1 MKTLCITS
9 TAHPALQAVTK
20 QLLDS
25 GMAAAHPGQRSEALD
40 ISAWHQRVLAKHSG
54 GVNGLPLGRLWEQLA
69 TDIFMANI
77 DSPVWGWSDP
87 HSIELL
93 DFWYPFDPHLYFVLV
108 CISPLQA
115 MAHAIASP
123 TEGASANDVLRQ
135 WQTSHQAML
144 RFHLRHPERSVL
156 VCAEAA
162 LAQGSQLVETLAARW
177 DLPLQA
183 TGAYDALAH
192 GLYLDPVAGFLAQ
205 QLLEN
210 CSAEHALHQEILAG
224 LTPLGQHA
232 TPAAQPFTTERA
244 VAAYRQLRERSE
256 QAALL
261 EQQQAALQASHND
274 LSQQIQSLK
283 GARDEQSRLAGERL
297 QQIDALNQEKTALT
311 AELST
316 VKEESELLLLQ
327 LHQVQ
332 EELESLFLKEQQG
345 AQQLNALKAEL
356 ASLTAASEA
365 LKKQSAELAK
375 ERDKQTQLASQRQSQ
390 IDTLSREKT
399 SLASERDTLTR
410 NNAELT
416 KARDQQTREAKECRE
431 KIDALNQEKTALA
444 ADLNNAQEDSELLLL
459 QLHQV
464 QEELEH
470 YFLEFQKVQQNL
482 QAQETRWQR
491 MLQRNPGYCDYT
503 QLSAAS
509 TAEPTTLDWTLDGL
523 ETAGRH
529 ISQLECQTRIVDGHV
544 AICIKHT
551 PDNPQLLR
559 WPAHAPDN
567 EILLTAGSETTRK
580 TLAQLATSDFILVDN
595 LARVFEKAL
604 SKPAEL
610 QLTPAVPAAALQ
622 VAFGQFVQQLGALPP
637 TLRYDRVRLKN
648 NQLNPDYEHL
658 WLVVD
663 NLSLGAH
670 RWPQFEFRLACANV
684 GPQRFGTHPKLEF
697 PRDTGQAPLPGWFE
711 ESYDDN
717 GAKLEIRFA
726 LPDAMDMQT
735 WGQLGDVDHHF
746 LRALCALLPD
756 LLNDLQATGTRINR
770 AWQDW
775 HDLTGNVQRI
785 LALYVPE
792 ARQLQ
797 VVA

>member
-9 TAHPALQAVTK
+9 TAHPALQAVTA

-25 GMAAAHPGQRSEALD
+25 GMAAAHPAQRSEGLD
-40 ISAWHQRVLAKHSG
+40 LAAWHQRVLAKHSG
-54 GVNGLPLGRLWEQLA
+54 GVSGLPLGRLWEQLA

-87 HSIELL
+87 HSVELL

-123 TEGASANDVLRQ
+123 TEGASADEVLRQ

-156 VCAEAA
+156 VCAETA
-162 LAQGSQLVETLAARW
+162 LAQGPQLVETLAARW
-177 DLPLQA
+177 DLPLHA

-210 CSAEHALHQEILAG
+210 CSAEHALHQEILAS
-224 LTPLGQHA
+224 LTPFGQHA
-232 TPAAQPFTTERA
+232 TPAAQPFTTESA

-256 QAALL
+256 Q
-261 EQQQAALQASHND
+261 
-274 LSQQIQSLK
+274 
-283 GARDEQSRLAGERL
+283 
-297 QQIDALNQEKTALT
+297 IDVVVQEKTTLS
-311 AELST
+311 AELSN

-345 AQQLNALKAEL
+345 AQQLNALKEEL
-356 ASLTAASEA
+356 TNLTAVSEA
-365 LKKQSAELAK
+365 LKKQ
-375 ERDKQTQLASQRQSQ
+375 
-390 IDTLSREKT
+390 
-399 SLASERDTLTR
+399 
-410 NNAELT
+410 NAELT
-416 KARDQQTREAKECRE
+416 KARDQKTREANECRP

-444 ADLNNAQEDSELLLL
+444 ADLNNAQEESELLLL

-470 YFLEFQKVQQNL
+470 YFLEYQKVQQNL

-529 ISQLECQTRIVDGHV
+529 IPQLECQTRIVDGHA
-544 AICIKHT
+544 AIGIKRT
-551 PDNPQLLR
+551 LNSPQLLR

-567 EILLTAGSETTRK
+567 EILLTAGSETERK
-580 TLAQLATSDFILVDN
+580 TLAQLATSDFILIDN

-622 VAFGQFVQQLGALPP
+622 AAFGQFVQQLGALPP

-663 NLSLGAH
+663 NLSLGTH

-697 PRDTGQAPLPGWFE
+697 PRDSGQTPLPGWFE

-717 GAKLEIRFA
+717 GAKLEMRFA

-735 WGQLGDVDHHF
+735 WGQLGDADHHF
-746 LRALCALLPD
+746 LRALCDLLPD